1 MKKLLVLLSGS
12 VLLSLSFLSFCFAN
26 FANSSNNLILK
37 QKTSNEDETDLTKL
51 LYNAYV
57 SIINDG
63 SKSIKDLVLEAI
75 KEKYNFLDFSS
86 LDIEVGKDKYGK
98 NSTYALVKPKTNSS
112 KYKKIEEIKYYVKRN
127 LSLESKT
134 TTNLENIPIN
144 TDTEIIKKF
153 KEKINTSSFDE
164 KSFFITAI
172 TEDSAIVNAKENND
186 DFYGK
191 VQLKFN
197 AKKKTLKSV
206 FYNFKLELKQK
217 LSEDDIIMFIKIKK
231 PKLNNE
237 KLTAQIDLSKNA
249 VIISV
254 DSSSENYQGSTTLLF
269 ALLEEKQPITPKTPN
284 NKIEKPEPS
293 QPKNESKS
301 EPSQPKNESKSE
313 SSDMIPRSDPNSK
326 ISTPSAPIIDKTPN
340 KFEIKKPIPTIPNNT
355 MNKSDNKTNK
365 SGNSKTCVIV
375 GTTLGVSS
383 IVASG
388 AAGSW
393 LYFKKRK

>member
-134 TTNLENIPIN
+134 ITNLENIPIN

-197 AKKKTLKSV
+197 AKKKTLESV

-217 LSEDDIIMFIKIKK
+217 LSENDIIKFIKIKK

-249 VIISV
+249 AIISV
-254 DSSSENYQGSTTLLF
+254 EESSKNYQGSTTLLF

-284 NKIEKPEPS
+284 NKIEK
-293 QPKNESKS
+293 
-301 EPSQPKNESKSE
+301 SE
-313 SSDMIPRSDPNSK
+313 SSDMTPRSEPNSK

-365 SGNSKTCVIV
+365 SSNSKTGVIV
-375 GTTLGVSS
+375 GTTLGISS

>member
-12 VLLSLSFLSFCFAN
+12 VLLSLSFLPFCFAN

-37 QKTSNEDETDLTKL
+37 QKTSNEDGTDLTKL

-98 NSTYALVKPKTNSS
+98 TSTYALVKPKTNSS

-127 LSLESKT
+127 LSLESKI

-164 KSFFITAI
+164 KSFFITSI

-197 AKKKTLKSV
+197 AKKKTLESV

-217 LSEDDIIMFIKIKK
+217 LSEDDIIKFIKIKK

-254 DSSSENYQGSTTLLF
+254 EESSKNYQGLATLLF
-269 ALLEEKQPITPKTPN
+269 SLSEEKQTNPQKTPN
-284 NKIEKPEPS
+284 NKPEKSELIK
-293 QPKNESKS
+293 PKNEPKS
-301 EPSQPKNESKSE
+301 EPNSILPKL
-313 SSDMIPRSDPNSK
+313 DPNSK

-365 SGNSKTCVIV
+365 SGNSKTGVIV
-375 GTTLGVSS
+375 GTTLGISS

>member
-12 VLLSLSFLSFCFAN
+12 VVFSLSFLPFCFAN

-37 QKTSNEDETDLTKL
+37 QKTNNEDETDLTKL

-86 LDIEVGKDKYGK
+86 LDIEVGKDKYGQ

-153 KEKINTSSFDE
+153 KEKIDISSFDE

-197 AKKKTLKSV
+197 AKKKTLESV

-217 LSEDDIIMFIKIKK
+217 LSEDDIIKFIKIKK
-231 PKLNNE
+231 PRLNNE
-237 KLTAQIDLSKNA
+237 KLTVQIDLSKNA
-249 VIISV
+249 AIISV
-254 DSSSENYQGSTTLLF
+254 EKSNKNYQGSATLLF
-269 ALLEEKQPITPKTPN
+269 SLSEEKQSIPPKKPN
-284 NKIEKPEPS
+284 NKPEKSELI
-293 QPKNESKS
+293 QPKNE
-301 EPSQPKNESKSE
+301 PKSE
-313 SSDMIPRSDPNSK
+313 SNSILPKLDSNSK
-326 ISTPSAPIIDKTPN
+326 ISTPSAPIIDKSPN
-340 KFEIKKPIPTIPNNT
+340 KFEIKKPIPNNT
-355 MNKSDNKTNK
+355 MNKSDSKTNK
-365 SGNSKTCVIV
+365 SGGSKTGVIV
-375 GTTLGVSS
+375 GSTLGVGS
-383 IVASG
+383 IAAAG

-393 LYFKKRK
+393 FYFKKRK